1 LPSIRSSLRS
11 RLRRRI
17 YPLAGVSAVA
27 VSAIVASQASAAGHS
42 ASAPAVL
49 QFQNARFSDGESG
62 WTFTTGTGIG
72 TTSFSGTNGAF
83 LDPGTDNSVSQ
94 TVTATGPGTYAISAW
109 ITTGGAGGTMSV
121 SSRGRAIESMT
132 LPSEATFARYSLS
145 DVPVQAGEPITLQ
158 FGSAPAGTM
167 NISDISVSPALPN
180 RPQVT
185 SSNPEVTAM
194 FNWAVAMA
202 DSYVQEPGWVG
213 PVNIDEQHKSGTGTE
228 VYSNTYAA
236 TLPYR
241 YYYYVRDSAHQ
252 AEGAQLLGLSAD
264 NETMLRS
271 FAQSALAIGAAGRYY
286 PVWSMNFNAK
296 TYGAIDY
303 TSPTNYVRELPDPF
317 ELVQRI
323 DDAYLWTGDKAYLN
337 DPVLWNYVVNTMTKF
352 IAANPGPITNPI
364 PIPEADSQSI
374 TAGIATYN
382 EQSNVTEAEA
392 GDGVAS
398 QYAAYVAAADLAAAK
413 GDTALA
419 TQWRGAAAQL
429 KQYFNSTWSVD
440 PSEPGSVVYAYTTTG
455 QPLTGWGSTASMFI
469 PLKGIMDSGPR
480 LQSYLSF
487 INSAASGPDL
497 PPNIEATT
505 YLPDLFLANGEPDT
519 AWQWMQ
525 YIYNHRNDPHEGGQY
540 LNGDYPDVSFTL
552 VSQIIAGFLG
562 ITPDAPQ
569 GVIATAN
576 ELPSTVGSL
585 GVSSVP
591 VGNGTVAIHET
602 GQTSASLTNN
612 SAATTYSWK
621 AGLPG
626 VHSTLLV
633 NGKPQAARTEV
644 SNGATYSYVTVQVA
658 PHQSASVRS

>member
-1 LPSIRSSLRS
+1 LPSIR
-11 RLRRRI
+11 RI
-17 YPLAGVSAVA
+17 CLFAGVPAVVISAV
-27 VSAIVASQASAAGHS
+27 VIPQASATGS
-42 ASAPAVL
+42 QGPATAAL
-49 QFQNARFSDGESG
+49 QFQNARFSAGESG
-62 WTFTTGTGIG
+62 WTFTAGTGIG
-72 TTSFSGTNGAF
+72 TVSFSGTNGAF
-83 LDPGTDNSVSQ
+83 LDAGTGNSVSQ
-94 TVTATGPGTYAISAW
+94 TVTAARSGSYAISAW

-121 SSRGRAIESMT
+121 SARGTVVQSIT

-158 FGSAPAGTM
+158 FGSAPVGTM
-167 NISDISVSPALPN
+167 NVSDISVSPALPD

-185 SSNPEVTAM
+185 SSNPDVTAM

-202 DSYVQEPGWVG
+202 DSYVQEPGWTG
-213 PVNIDEQHKSGTGTE
+213 PVNIDERHKSGTGTE
-228 VYSNTYAA
+228 VYADTYAA

-252 AEGAQLLGLSAD
+252 AEGAQLMGLSAD

-286 PVWSMNFNAK
+286 PAWSMNFNAT

-303 TSPTNYVRELPDPF
+303 TSPTSYVRELPDPF

-352 IAANPGPITNPI
+352 IAANPGPITNPL

-398 QYAAYVAAADLAAAK
+398 QYAAYVAAANLAAAK

-419 TQWRGAAAQL
+419 TQWSSAAARL

-440 PSEPGSVVYAYTTTG
+440 SSEPGSVVYAYTTTD

-469 PLKGIMDSGPR
+469 PLKGIMDPGPR

-525 YIYNHRNDPHEGGQY
+525 YIYDHRDDPHEGGQY
-540 LNGDYPDVSFTL
+540 LNGDYPEVSYTL

-576 ELPSTVGSL
+576 ELPSAVGSL
-585 GVSSVP
+585 GISSVP
-591 VGNGTVAIHET
+591 VGNGTVAIQET
-602 GQTSASLTNN
+602 GQTSASLTNK
-612 SAATTYSWK
+612 SATSYAWK

-626 VHSTLLV
+626 IHAALLV
-633 NGKPQAARTEV
+633 NGEPRAARTEI

-658 PHQSASVRS
+658 PYQSATVRS